1 MDLPVTQFRTK
12 AEQAFLDQFV
22 AADHGVIQNTF
33 GITGYLCDHHVA
45 K

>member
-22 AADHGVIQNTF
+22 AAEKAL
-33 GITGYLCDHHVA
+33 TGQQASDDLLGA
-45 K
+45 AWRAR